1 MPVLRPSPGLAA
13 YALRSVPDLP
23 NLVLALF
30 FRPPGEIEG
39 AIAKALAEQQAGE
52 PFLPVF
58 LTNHPDFT
66 PLREQRLAFEYFP
79 FALDEAA
86 AAPEPRWAAYLVDH
100 AGADHAPVGRPA
112 GRGAVSAATAS
123 LPRLRLADAL
133 LAQSRADE
141 AERVLL
147 PLVGAKDTAALAAL
161 ASLYLAQ
168 GRSADAAACART
180 AIAAGPLPA
189 KLLVAV
195 AGSLARAH
203 DPEAADA
210 ALAQAIEAGDTAIEL
225 RIARARLAE
234 ERGRTDLAL
243 RHWQRVL
250 GPCRGPSRRPT
261 RHGPRPACR
270 SPVRRG

>member
-30 FRPPGEIEG
+30 LRPPGEIEG
-39 AIAKALAEQQAGE
+39 AIAKVLAEQQAGE

-79 FALDEAA
+79 FELDEAA
-86 AAPEPRWAAYLVDH
+86 AAPEPALGRLLRDH

-112 GRGAVSAATAS
+112 GRGAVSAAAAS

-141 AERVLL
+141 ASGCSC
-147 PLVGAKDTAALAAL
+147 PLAGAKDTATLVAL

-168 GRSADAAACART
+168 GRLADAAACART
-180 AIAAGPLPA
+180 AIAAGPA
-189 KLLVAV
+189 
-195 AGSLARAH
+195 AG
-203 DPEAADA
+203 EAAGRRRR
-210 ALAQAIEAGDTAIEL
+210 LPG
-225 RIARARLAE
+225 ARAR
-234 ERGRTDLAL
+234 
-243 RHWQRVL
+243 
-250 GPCRGPSRRPT
+250 P
-261 RHGPRPACR
+261 
-270 SPVRRG
+270 